1 MTILLAIFF
10 IICFIGSIIGIL
22 SYAFEKPK
30 PNNNNRTINITVN
43 INIEEDDKSRK
54 ASDNKLLEDEKK
66 Q

>member
-30 PNNNNRTINITVN
+30 PNNNNRTINIIVN
-43 INIEEDDKSRK
+43 INIDEDDKSEKIDNDKFLTIRK
-54 ASDNKLLEDEKK
+54 N